1 MFRRTVPIANIA
13 GVAAGQKA
21 TIDIPLGRRYH
32 TILLSYSEG
41 GVPAVQATMD
51 AAITGIKVILNSR
64 TVREYTA
71 AELRVL
77 NAVNGAPF
85 AFQAGVLPIFFAEP
99 WRRTQQGEDLL
110 AWPVYPELGINSFQ
124 IEVAIAAGRVG
135 PALTAKAVIDQVD
148 PKQVPFGPIISTRR
162 RVVTPGAAGTFT
174 LLDMPK
180 DLGNYRA
187 LQCFETA
194 VNDISGVKAT
204 VDQLIAY
211 DRTDA
216 ENTALLNIGGYVP
229 QASMFHVIFDED
241 RRWADGLPM
250 QKADGKLV
258 AEFTLEFDMAV
269 ANPFTIIAEI
279 LGGIG

>member
-1 MFRRTVPIANIA
+1 MFRRTVPIANVT
-13 GVAAGQKA
+13 GVAAGQTA
-21 TIDIPLGRRYH
+21 TMDLPLGRRYH
-32 TILLSYSEG
+32 TILLNYSEG
-41 GVPAVQATMD
+41 GVAANQATMD
-51 AAITGIKVILNSR
+51 AAITGIRIIVNSR
-64 TVREYTA
+64 TQRQYTA

-99 WRRTQQGEDLL
+99 WRRTPQGEDLL
-110 AWPVYPELGINSFQ
+110 AWPAYPELGTNSLQ
-124 IEVAIAAGRVG
+124 IEVDIAVGRVG
-135 PALTAKAVIDQVD
+135 PALSAKAVIDQID
-148 PKQVPFGPIISTRR
+148 PKQVPFGPIITTRR
-162 RVVTPGAAGTFT
+162 RVVTPGAAGVFT

-187 LQCFETA
+187 IHCFETA
-194 VNDISGVKAT
+194 ANDISGIKAT
-204 VDQLIAY
+204 IDQLVAY

-229 QASMFHVIFDED
+229 QASLFHVVFDED

-250 QKADGKLV
+250 VKSDGKLV
-258 AEFTLEFDMAV
+258 SEFTLEFDMAV
-269 ANPFTIIAEI
+269 ANPFTLIAEM